1 MPTTTIDPAAEVA
14 TLLNVF
20 TVDPARQRELVT
32 VLEAATEA
40 VMRHQ
45 PGFVSAN
52 IHASTDG
59 TRVVNYAQWA
69 TVEAFQTMLAN
80 PECAPH
86 MDSARAL
93 ADSDPH
99 LYTVESTHHA

>member
-1 MPTTTIDPAAEVA
+1 MPATTIDPAAEVA

-20 TVDPARQRELVT
+20 TVEPARQRELVT
-32 VLEAATEA
+32 ILETATEE

-52 IHASTDG
+52 IHASADG
-59 TRVVNYAQWA
+59 TRVINYAQWA
-69 TVEAFQTMLAN
+69 TAEALQAMLAN